1 MICGLLTLF
10 DIDFCGAEGTRTPVQ
25 TYPSKV
31 FYMLI
36 LVLLVGKWQEPVE
49 PNISLAAYS

>member
-1 MICGLLTLF
+1 MIYGLLTVLILLF
-10 DIDFCGAEGTRTPVQ
+10 SGAEGTRTPVQ